1 MKTRHWLLGVVLGLN
16 PIVLLHGQHEHHDP
30 SQPKAAQVSLEVA
43 DDKAGQTLTAR
54 LGPLNLPA
62 HSDHRTVAQP
72 ANQYL
77 TIPFDGWLVAYH
89 PRLSDAA
96 GTTLPGRMLHHVAF
110 WNVNRPDFLCPNKE
124 EHVFGAGGEMN
135 DWPVVPGFGYR
146 VRRGDRI
153 RISSMFHNP
162 TGVSYPQ
169 VFLEVR
175 IEYRPAGTP
184 MKSIYPAWFD
194 VTQCGDS
201 DYDLKPGH
209 SVTSATFKMDYSGIL
224 LGVGGHMHDYGRAM
238 MLESVTRQSTIAT
251 LEARTDEQGRLL
263 SMPIAN
269 FAGQGGV
276 PLGKGEEIKVTA
288 TYDNVSGH
296 AIPQGAMGMV
306 VGYFLPASDEQ
317 LSQLHREPHP

>member
-1 MKTRHWLLGVVLGLN
+1 MKMRTWLLGVVLGLN
-16 PIVLLHGQHEHHDP
+16 PVVLLHAQHEHHDM
-30 SQPKAAQVSLEVA
+30 AQHKVARVFLDVA
-43 DDKAGQTLTAR
+43 DDKAGHTLTAR

-62 HSDHRTVAQP
+62 HSDHSSVAQP

-77 TIPFDGWLVAYH
+77 TIPFEGWLVAYH

-146 VRRGDRI
+146 VRQGDRI

-162 TGVSYPQ
+162 TGTSYPQ
-169 VFLEVR
+169 VFLEVK
-175 IEYRPAGTP
+175 IEYRPADAA

-201 DYDLKPGH
+201 DYDLKPAAASPVRRSRWITAGFCL
-209 SVTSATFKMDYSGIL
+209 VWAATCTTTAARWCW
-224 LGVGGHMHDYGRAM
+224 RA
-238 MLESVTRQSTIAT
+238 
-251 LEARTDEQGRLL
+251 
-263 SMPIAN
+263 
-269 FAGQGGV
+269 
-276 PLGKGEEIKVTA
+276 
-288 TYDNVSGH
+288 
-296 AIPQGAMGMV
+296 
-306 VGYFLPASDEQ
+306 
-317 LSQLHREPHP
+317 